1 MKIIN
6 QSHEIISLPDDL
18 LQVIEVAGRTCYK
31 SEDKIGCSAPKDHS
45 ESDGGETNVCYH
57 GGNWSNAAKAG
68 LFYLNL
74 SSVSSS
80 SSWHD
85 IHSDKETLAEECLD
99 DLPALADFHTAMN
112 NKAPMAVVRDLAR
125 RCKRDI
131 DEDLAMY
138 ENYQKPGNE

>member
-45 ESDGGETNVCYH
+45 EWDGAVVNVCYH

-80 SSWHD
+80 S
-85 IHSDKETLAEECLD
+85 AEECLD